1 MGRSRTRKLR
11 PRAPLFPF
19 AGVQTPNF
27 GPLAP
32 AKAPSTKDELNPA
45 NDSDSNSNGEAA
57 PPLQSKKTDLPVS
70 PRSSSGEEN
79 LLEQVSKS
87 EEKPVS
93 ADEPEPV
100 TEKPKVTQ
108 NTVVPATTTPPMN
121 HHDSMCFLKIIGSI
135 QSGQKLRHSSNNP
148 NQPISIDPNQW
159 SSSVTRWW
167 NGDSRTMSIKVLR
180 GRFDNVF
187 KNIDEAYDL
196 HKNPTK
202 EMTNAF
208 HRSPKDILLDY
219 ARELSGA
226 EKGLRHLCHTYKSD
240 IPIASELQV
249 MLESVSIRKQTIDS
263 MFTIS
268 DK

>member
-1 MGRSRTRKLR
+1 MNDKL
-11 PRAPLFPF
+11 
-19 AGVQTPNF
+19 PNS
-27 GPLAP
+27 PHSP
-32 AKAPSTKDELNPA
+32 HSSHSTD
-45 NDSDSNSNGEAA
+45 D
-57 PPLQSKKTDLPVS
+57 TT
-70 PRSSSGEEN
+70 EN
-79 LLEQVSKS
+79 LLEESH
-87 EEKPVS
+87 
-93 ADEPEPV
+93 AD
-100 TEKPKVTQ
+100 
-108 NTVVPATTTPPMN
+108 VPASAPGAASGGGASVPTSTPPAPAQAPAASTSDDSTDVPPNNTPMN

-187 KNIDEAYDL
+187 KNIDESYEL
-196 HKNPTK
+196 HKNPSK
-202 EMTNAF
+202 KPTNAF

-240 IPIASELQV
+240 IPIASEL
-249 MLESVSIRKQTIDS
+249 
-263 MFTIS
+263 
-268 DK
+268 